1 MKIIDLLDDR
11 SILLDGRVADKKA
24 ALDQMVEL
32 MDASGKLR
40 DKETYRQGVYAR
52 EQEGSTGIGEGIA
65 IPHCKS
71 DAVIKPGLAAM
82 VVKDGVE
89 FESLDGQPAHLFFL
103 IAAPNTEDNVHLD
116 VLSRLSVLLM
126 DEDFTNKLR
135 QATSVSEFK
144 QIIEE
149 AEKGSEN
156 ENDTVVEQSNSE
168 HYIVAVTGCPTGIAH
183 TYMAAEAL
191 EKKAKELGYSIKVE
205 TRGAGGAKNVLTT
218 DEIERAD
225 GIIVAADT
233 QVPMDRFQGKP
244 TVVTKVADGINKP
257 EELLREIVDGKAP
270 LYEGGGE
277 TAPKEETAEKEGIGH
292 ATYKHLMSGVSH
304 MLPFVIGGGIMIAIA
319 FLIDTLCG
327 YGGTGGGNFGTCTP
341 LSALFKYIGD
351 FSMGLMVPVLAGY
364 IAYSIADRPGLAVGF
379 TGGLLAANGN
389 AVLAKYVFANESLG
403 GFSKFISNFA
413 FVGENGGNTVS
424 GFLGGI
430 AAGFVAGFI
439 VLGLKKLCSKLPDS
453 LEGIKPTLIYPLVGI
468 FLIGI
473 LMTMVFNPLIGLI
486 NTGLSNMLTSISDAG
501 MITVLGLILGA
512 MMAIDMGG
520 PINKAAYVFG
530 SGMLATAS
538 QMMAQGAQASDPA
551 VQACYMAMAS
561 IMVGGMVPPVGIAAA
576 CKLFPRKFTKAEQ
589 GSAVSNIV
597 MGCSFITEGAIPFA
611 ASDPLHVI
619 PCTMAGAGVAG
630 LRAVVPVPLGPFVIR
645 PLWMYLNGSAWWCV
659 CIRYR
664 WTAVI
669 IYCRMAGWFRCDGS
683 DVRIYQKGCESISK
697 RRK

>member
-135 QATSVSEFK
+135 QAASVSEFK
-144 QIIEE
+144 QIIED
-149 AEKGSEN
+149 AEKSSEN
-156 ENDTVVEQSNSE
+156 EGDTSVERADSE

-205 TRGAGGAKNVLTT
+205 TRGAGGAKNVLTA

-277 TAPKEETAEKEGIGH
+277 TAPKEEIAEKEGIGH

-473 LMTMVFNPLIGLI
+473 LMKMVFNPLIGLI

-538 QMMAQGAQASDPA
+538 QMMAQGVQASDPA

-630 LRAVVPVPLGPFVIR
+630 LLSALFGCTLMAPHGGVFVFATVGQPLLYIVAW
-645 PLWMYLNGSAWWCV
+645 LVGSAV
-659 CIRYR
+659 
-664 WTAVI
+664 TAVMLGFI
-669 IYCRMAGWFRCDGS
+669 KKDA
-683 DVRIYQKGCESISK
+683 KA
-697 RRK
+697 

>member
-24 ALDQMVEL
+24 ALDQMVDL

-135 QATSVSEFK
+135 QAASVSEFK

-156 ENDTVVEQSNSE
+156 EDDTAVERMNSE

-205 TRGAGGAKNVLTT
+205 TRGAGGAKNVLTA

-277 TAPKEETAEKEGIGH
+277 TAPKEEIAEKEGIGH

-630 LRAVVPVPLGPFVIR
+630 LLSALFGCTLMAPHGGVFVFATVGQPLLYIVAW
-645 PLWMYLNGSAWWCV
+645 LVGSAV
-659 CIRYR
+659 
-664 WTAVI
+664 TAVMLGFI
-669 IYCRMAGWFRCDGS
+669 KKDA
-683 DVRIYQKGCESISK
+683 KA
-697 RRK
+697 

>member
-144 QIIEE
+144 QIIED
-149 AEKGSEN
+149 AEKSSEN
-156 ENDTVVEQSNSE
+156 EGDTAVERADSE

-205 TRGAGGAKNVLTT
+205 TRGAGGAKNVLTA

-277 TAPKEETAEKEGIGH
+277 TAPKEEIAEKEGIGH

-538 QMMAQGAQASDPA
+538 QMMAQGVQASDPA

-589 GSAVSNIV
+589 GSTVSNIV

-630 LRAVVPVPLGPFVIR
+630 LLSALFGCTLMAPHGGVFVFATVGQPLLYIVAW
-645 PLWMYLNGSAWWCV
+645 LVGSAV
-659 CIRYR
+659 
-664 WTAVI
+664 TAVMLGFI
-669 IYCRMAGWFRCDGS
+669 KKDA
-683 DVRIYQKGCESISK
+683 KA
-697 RRK
+697 

>member
-277 TAPKEETAEKEGIGH
+277 TAPKEEAAEKEGIGH

-439 VLGLKKLCSKLPDS
+439 VLGLKKLCNKLPDS

-630 LRAVVPVPLGPFVIR
+630 LLSALFGCTLMAPHGGVFVFATVGQPLLYIVAW
-645 PLWMYLNGSAWWCV
+645 LVGSAV
-659 CIRYR
+659 
-664 WTAVI
+664 TAVMLGFI
-669 IYCRMAGWFRCDGS
+669 KKDA
-683 DVRIYQKGCESISK
+683 KA
-697 RRK
+697 

>member
-40 DKETYRQGVYAR
+40 DKETYRQGAYAR

-135 QATSVSEFK
+135 QAASVSEFK
-144 QIIEE
+144 QIIED
-149 AEKGSEN
+149 AEKSSEN
-156 ENDTVVEQSNSE
+156 EGDTSVERADSE

-205 TRGAGGAKNVLTT
+205 TRGAGGAKNVLTA

-277 TAPKEETAEKEGIGH
+277 TAPKEEIAEKEGIGH

-538 QMMAQGAQASDPA
+538 QMMAQGVQASDPA

-630 LRAVVPVPLGPFVIR
+630 LLSALFGCTLMAPHGGVFVFATVGQPLLYIVAW
-645 PLWMYLNGSAWWCV
+645 LVGSAV
-659 CIRYR
+659 
-664 WTAVI
+664 TAVMLGFI
-669 IYCRMAGWFRCDGS
+669 KKDA
-683 DVRIYQKGCESISK
+683 KA
-697 RRK
+697 

>member
-135 QATSVSEFK
+135 QAASVSEFK
-144 QIIEE
+144 QIIEK

-156 ENDTVVEQSNSE
+156 EDNTVVEQMNPE

-205 TRGAGGAKNVLTT
+205 TRGAGGAKNVLTA

-244 TVVTKVADGINKP
+244 TVLTKVADGINKP

-364 IAYSIADRPGLAVGF
+364 ITYSIADRPGLAVGF

-630 LRAVVPVPLGPFVIR
+630 LLSALFGCTLMAPHGGVFVFATVGQPLLYIVAW
-645 PLWMYLNGSAWWCV
+645 LVGSAV
-659 CIRYR
+659 
-664 WTAVI
+664 TAVMLGFI
-669 IYCRMAGWFRCDGS
+669 KKDA
-683 DVRIYQKGCESISK
+683 KA
-697 RRK
+697 

>member
-144 QIIEE
+144 QVIED

-156 ENDTVVEQSNSE
+156 EDDTTVEQTNSG

-205 TRGAGGAKNVLTT
+205 TRGAGGAKNVLTA

-453 LEGIKPTLIYPLVGI
+453 LEGIKPTLIYPLIGI

-630 LRAVVPVPLGPFVIR
+630 LLSALFGCTLMAPHGGVFVFATVGQPLLYIVAW
-645 PLWMYLNGSAWWCV
+645 LVGSAV
-659 CIRYR
+659 
-664 WTAVI
+664 TAVMLGFI
-669 IYCRMAGWFRCDGS
+669 KKDA
-683 DVRIYQKGCESISK
+683 KA
-697 RRK
+697 